1 MEKDAERKTKPK
13 SAGRGW
19 SEGRR
24 QYTCRDE
31 IDVNIISR
39 VFRLR

>member
-1 MEKDAERKTKPK
+1 MEKGTEKRTESK

-19 SEGRR
+19 SEEHR

-31 IDVNIISR
+31 IGVNIISR
-39 VFRLR
+39 VLELR